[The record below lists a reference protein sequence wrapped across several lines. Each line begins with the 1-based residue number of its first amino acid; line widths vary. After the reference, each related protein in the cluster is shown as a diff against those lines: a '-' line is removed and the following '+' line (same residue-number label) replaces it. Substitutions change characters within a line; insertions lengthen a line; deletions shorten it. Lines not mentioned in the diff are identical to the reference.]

1 MANRVPKNKIIEN
14 KYTLGNEFIKTNT
27 LEEYK
32 GYYCIVGNK
41 IYTGKTYDTNSI
53 ELQKKS
59 NSSKYQSILN
69 IGSLAMK
76 YALNSNINIFS
87 SYNTDNGY
95 TPNEDSKV
103 RYFLK
108 KLNVIPISI
117 KEIDEKLYNIYI
129 NDKLYQ
135 VTSIE
140 YNNKTGFDPMQ
151 FEKATSEMK
160 GLKEFLS
167 P

>member
-1 MANRVPKNKIIEN
+1 MANRIPKNKIIEN
-14 KYTLGNEFIKTNT
+14 KYTLGNEFIKIST

-41 IYTGKTYDTNSI
+41 IYTGKTYDSGSL

-59 NSSKYQSILN
+59 KSNIYQDIINTSISATKYILN
-69 IGSLAMK
+69 SK
-76 YALNSNINIFS
+76 INIPFQNS
-87 SYNTDNGY
+87 TLY
-95 TPNEDSKV
+95 TPNEDNKV

-108 KLNVIPISI
+108 KLNVNPISI
-117 KEIDEKLYNIYI
+117 KEIDENLYKIYS
-129 NDKLYQ
+129 NNKLYQ
-135 VTSIE
+135 IVSIE
-140 YNNKTGFDPMQ
+140 YNNKTGFDSLQ
-151 FEKATSEMK
+151 FEKAVNEMK